1 MEDKIFITNRGEIEG
16 RMDPYYYKPE
26 FERLVEALKT
36 SGLALKRLGDISEDI
51 KNGST
56 PTGGSFENEGIPYF
70 RSQDFSLYDF
80 EINQFITLKF
90 HKKIFRSAIKG
101 GDVLIAVVGATL
113 GVIGY
118 VPDSIKEANI
128 NQNVARIRV
137 KDKNI
142 KSKYLAVFLNSSVGQ
157 NLIMRKATIT
167 TQAYLNNN
175 LLSKIIIP
183 VPPIDIQ
190 NKIVAIMDKAYATKK
205 DNETTA
211 KALLDSIDDYVLG
224 ELGIEMP
231 EVDEKMCFV
240 VKASDVSGG
249 RIDPYYYKP
258 KFEVMAERLESGKY
272 ENKQLGNFIN
282 NIHYGASV
290 KNKYVNSGIPFLRIL
305 NLKPN
310 KIDISNVV
318 QLPNKTRKELGNAF
332 VKKGDMLISRSGTIG
347 VVAVIPPEADGYAFG
362 SFMIKF
368 VLNNDIDKRYIA
380 IWLNSSFGKNLIR
393 RKRIGAV
400 QGNITIPAIK
410 SLKIPVPPIDIQNK
424 IADEVSKRME
434 QAKSLEEEGKR
445 VLDEAKAEVEG
456 MILGGG

>member
-1 MEDKIFITNRGEIEG
+1 
-16 RMDPYYYKPE
+16 MDPYYYKPE